1 MFLAVLRRL
10 HEGNPSRRT
19 ARSIRPG
26 TSNSHCVS
34 SSMILVLLAVLVG
47 LILPVQAGVNAQLR
61 LTVGH
66 PLNAA
71 FVSFA
76 VGTLAL
82 ALFLVLARV
91 PLPNARTVAL
101 APGWHW
107 IGGGLG
113 AVYIAAAIVL
123 APRLGAATLIASV
136 VTGQMLSSL
145 VLDHFGWVGFA
156 QQPLTLARFAGAILV
171 VAGVALIRR

>member
-1 MFLAVLRRL
+1 
-10 HEGNPSRRT
+10 
-19 ARSIRPG
+19 
-26 TSNSHCVS
+26 
-34 SSMILVLLAVLVG
+34 MIPVLLAVLIG
-47 LILPVQAGVNAQLR
+47 LVLPVQAGANSQLR

-66 PLNAA
+66 PLSAA

-82 ALFLVLARV
+82 ALFMALARV
-91 PLPNARTVAL
+91 PVPSARMVAL
-101 APGWHW
+101 APAWHW
-107 IGGGLG
+107 TGGLLG
-113 AVYIAAAIVL
+113 AAYITAAVVL

-136 VTGQMLSSL
+136 VMGQMLASL

-156 QQPLTLARFAGAILV
+156 QQPVTAARLVGAVLV